1 EGTYPYVRG
10 GVSAWV
16 HQLICGLPDL
26 TFSLV
31 FIGGARERRGEQAYA
46 LPPNVVHME
55 EHFISTPR
63 ASEPPGD
70 LPGDPAFFEA
80 SAALHDGFRASQPAL
95 PAAMDAV
102 VSHLVAHPE
111 R

>member
-1 EGTYPYVRG
+1 
-10 GVSAWV
+10 
-16 HQLICGLPDL
+16 
-26 TFSLV
+26 
-31 FIGGARERRGEQAYA
+31 QAYA

-80 SAALHDGFRASQPAL
+80 IAALHDGFRASQPAL

-111 R
+111 RCRKDFLYSQRAWHEITERYAHAAPTRSFLEYFWT